1 MILKHWRSAQISNTM
16 LLVSFPKEIIQQ
28 KLIRNTIFELFGVQ
42 DPAPWLDGAGLT
54 EELLWYGVWLFASWD
69 KA

>member
-1 MILKHWRSAQISNTM
+1 M